1 MNLSLSL
8 SLSLSLQLFLRLS
21 KQRSL
26 LFRRMLRSV
35 SWKLPA
41 RSDQRIVLQFL
52 LFLPKHRGEEYK
64 PSFQQHQ
71 RQRLRKLLLWRK
83 PQNLKVTTI
92 LCQVRTHISCENWT
106 AKFYNLVSDLILWY
120 LIKDLISIWRIWSL
134 MTLRWAASSTKA
146 PPPSPWTSHPL
157 WSTANISC
165 LHLSLFSYR
174 SIHLLVNM
182 LPLYPFNHLFQRAH
196 IPLHWNFFRVL
207 MLEKLSWTLY
217 CVVWWGL

>member
-1 MNLSLSL
+1 MTLSLSL
-8 SLSLSLQLFLRLS
+8 YNSFSDCPSNGLCCFDGCSDRCLESSQQGRIKELFS
-21 KQRSL
+21 NY
-26 LFRRMLRSV
+26 
-35 SWKLPA
+35 
-41 RSDQRIVLQFL
+41 L

-92 LCQVRTHISCENWT
+92 LCQVRTHISYKNWT
-106 AKFYNLVSDLILWY
+106 EKFYNLVSDLILWY

-134 MTLRWAASSTKA
+134 MTLRWAASSTKT
-146 PPPSPWTSHPL
+146 PPTSPWTSHPL

-207 MLEKLSWTLY
+207 MLEKWSWTLY

>member
-1 MNLSLSL
+1 MYTRYTWRLCLSHIEVDLNPQGVLAEDPAQHLLWHLAKQLRLPTAGVQARLTLVNIFFFPCSSLWL

-41 RSDQRIVLQFL
+41 RSDQRIVLQFFA
-52 LFLPKHRGEEYK
+52 FLPKHRGEEYK

-92 LCQVRTHISCENWT
+92 LCQVRTHISYENWT
-106 AKFYNLVSDLILWY
+106 AKFYDLVSNQILWY
-120 LIKDLISIWRIWSL
+120 LIKDLISIFWEFE
-134 MTLRWAASSTKA
+134 A
-146 PPPSPWTSHPL
+146 
-157 WSTANISC
+157 
-165 LHLSLFSYR
+165 
-174 SIHLLVNM
+174 
-182 LPLYPFNHLFQRAH
+182 
-196 IPLHWNFFRVL
+196 
-207 MLEKLSWTLY
+207 
-217 CVVWWGL
+217 